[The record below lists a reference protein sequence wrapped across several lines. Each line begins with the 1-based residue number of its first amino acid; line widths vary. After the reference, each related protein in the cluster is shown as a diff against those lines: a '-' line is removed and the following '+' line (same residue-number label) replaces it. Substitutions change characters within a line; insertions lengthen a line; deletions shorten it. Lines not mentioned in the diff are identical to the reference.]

1 MPLPVLCGEVAFLK
15 AKGDNLTQ
23 RLYDN
28 GHVKEFDATV
38 LECTKTD
45 KGYITLLDRT
55 AFFPAGGGQ
64 AADEGV
70 LNGIKVLDVFEKDGN
85 IFHLTQQQLET
96 GSTVRGVI
104 DWDTRFVR
112 MQNHTGEHLVCG
124 VAHSLYGCENTGFHM
139 GTFGITADL
148 SILLDDSQVREVE
161 RLANKAVFE
170 NVDVRCFYP
179 DEEQIKTLQ
188 YRSKLDLT
196 ENVRL
201 VEIEGYD
208 LCACCAPHVLKTGEI
223 GMIKILEHSSNRG
236 GTRLLLKCGY
246 DAYEDY
252 CKKADSV
259 AAVSASLCAK
269 QDEIAQAVENLKAEK
284 ARLEFE
290 IEATKRQALDK
301 YIKRLKPSENNVC
314 VFADDADGDGLRE
327 IVNAGKELCSGVF
340 GAFMPDGGGYRYC
353 LGSNTVDLRAFA
365 KELNAAL
372 NGRGGGR
379 PEMIQGS
386 VQAAK
391 EEIIRFL
398 QAEEQ

>member
-1 MPLPVLCGEVAFLK
+1 MTE
-15 AKGDNLTQ
+15 

-28 GHVKEFDATV
+28 GHIRQFEATV
-38 LECTKTD
+38 IECKETE
-45 KGYITLLDRT
+45 KGFLILLDKT

-64 AADEGV
+64 AADEGT
-70 LNGIKVLDVFEKDGN
+70 LGGEKVYDVFEENG
-85 IFHLTQQQLET
+85 IIYHLTKAPLES
-96 GSTVRGVI
+96 GRIVHGEI
-104 DWDTRFVR
+104 DWDIRFVR

-124 VAHSLYGCENTGFHM
+124 VAHSLFGCENTGFHM

-148 SILLDDSQVREVE
+148 SILLDSQQVHEIE

-170 NVDVRCFYP
+170 NVPVKVFYP
-179 DEEQIKTLQ
+179 DEEQLKTLD

-208 LCACCAPHVLKTGEI
+208 LCACCAPHVLNTGEI

-236 GTRLLLKCGY
+236 GTRLLIKCGC

-252 CKKADSV
+252 CQKAQSV
-259 AAVSASLCAK
+259 AAVSASLCAR
-269 QDEIAQAVENLKAEK
+269 QEEIAQAVEALKAEK
-284 ARLEFE
+284 AKLEFE
-290 IEATKRQALDK
+290 IESMKKQSLEK
-301 YIKRLKPSENNVC
+301 YISRLKATDGNAC
-314 VFADDADGDGLRE
+314 VFAPDADGDGLRE
-327 IVNAGKELCSGVF
+327 IVNAGKMLCGGVF
-340 GAFMPDGGGYRYC
+340 GAFASDGEGYRYC
-353 LGSNTVDLRAFA
+353 IGSNTVDLRAFT
-365 KELNAAL
+365 KQFNSAL

-386 VQAAK
+386 VLSSK
-391 EEIIRFL
+391 EDILEFL